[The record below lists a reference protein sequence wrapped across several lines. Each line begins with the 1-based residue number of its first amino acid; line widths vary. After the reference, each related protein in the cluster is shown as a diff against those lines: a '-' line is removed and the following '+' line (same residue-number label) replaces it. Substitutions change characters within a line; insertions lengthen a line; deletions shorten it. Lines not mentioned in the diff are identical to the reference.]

1 MKSKLIAAFAGLALL
16 AVTSLLAEDAHT
28 SSKFAGPKANTGTVT
43 HTVVDGKNV
52 LTLSDD
58 FKVPG
63 TPDPHWQVVDSK
75 GNTYLLQKLSIKGD
89 KLNRSITL
97 PAYIQN
103 VSKVQI
109 WCAFAEVVLGEAS
122 FEHPVQLTSR

>member
-1 MKSKLIAAFAGLALL
+1 MNSKFIASFAALALL
-16 AVTSLLAEDAHT
+16 AATSAFAEEMHT
-28 SSKFAGPKANTGTVT
+28 SSKFSGAKVNAGTVT

-63 TPDPHWQVVDSK
+63 APDPHWQVVDSK
-75 GNTYLLQKLSIKGD
+75 GNTYLLQKLGIKGD
-89 KLNRSITL
+89 KINRSITL
-97 PAYIQN
+97 PAYVQD

-109 WCAFAEVVLGEAS
+109 WCAWAEVVLGEAS
-122 FEHPVQLTSR
+122 FDHPLQLSSR